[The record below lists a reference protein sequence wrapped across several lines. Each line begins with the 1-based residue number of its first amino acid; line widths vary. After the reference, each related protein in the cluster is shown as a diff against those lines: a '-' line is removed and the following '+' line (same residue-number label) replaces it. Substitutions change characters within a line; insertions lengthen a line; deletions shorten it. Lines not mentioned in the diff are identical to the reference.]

1 MNKHIR
7 IVIVAPIDNL
17 MIIPIGTIDT
27 GVEPAHL
34 LLIFKI
40 LAGTDST
47 TTGV

>member
-7 IVIVAPIDNL
+7 TVIVAPIDNL

-34 LLIFKI
+34 LLILKI

-47 TTGV
+47 TTGA